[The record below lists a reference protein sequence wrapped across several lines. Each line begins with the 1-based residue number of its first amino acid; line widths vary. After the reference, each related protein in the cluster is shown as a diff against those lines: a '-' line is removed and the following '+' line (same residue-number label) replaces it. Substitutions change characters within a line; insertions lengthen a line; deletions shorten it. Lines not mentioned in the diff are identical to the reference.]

1 MELQER
7 IPIERLNAISNL
19 SYSKFKELTPRCK
32 NDKERKI
39 YFQRFMNFI
48 KHLAKAKG
56 EITRCYAYT
65 EQTPNF
71 IGGRL
76 FSGNSIQGISADI
89 RGFLCGGFTTDID
102 MKNCHPKLLAYL
114 CTKHSIDHPV
124 LKDYNNRRDE
134 IIRDMEN
141 GKTQF
146 LISTNTEKP
155 MKTTHHFLKL
165 YDKEMKSI
173 HKQLLAEP
181 EYADLF
187 NIIPKEKTNWN
198 GSAINRLLCIY
209 ENKCLD
215 IMHKI
220 ITKKGIE
227 IFSLMFD
234 GIMVYGDFYNDHQL
248 LDEINEALKEYSITV
263 AYKGH
268 STLLQAEDITSDEKE
283 ADESMSQ
290 KEATKLLYS
299 AYPHWVYCENNLY
312 VFDEDSGLWTTCDT
326 IKNKIISKYAP
337 LGFNSNLNA
346 IKTLREFVC
355 IFCIDNNW
363 LKQKNSS
370 GLGKL
375 LFNNGYY
382 DGDTKKF
389 HSVFNP
395 EVVFFSKIHHD
406 YVPFTDEDQSPL
418 DDLILKYFTNP
429 LNLETGAYYIDTL
442 AKGLF
447 GFRHKRFLMGLGAGN
462 NGKSKL
468 LEALSLACGDY
479 IGVFNGENLAY
490 SKSSADEAAQNRWMM
505 LLQHKRIVYS
515 SEIKMDITINGN
527 SIKKMTGGDMMS
539 GRTHNKEETLFEFHP
554 LPILC
559 ANDIPKITPYDKA
572 VDERIR
578 VCSYQKTYVVGATGP
593 DELEKDLNLDA
604 EIKSTEFQRLL
615 VLLNKQKYTKVLMV
629 EPDDVINA
637 KKEWIDET
645 ADLIQNIQ
653 LDYTFT
659 NLETD
664 YVTAKELNDWAVEKK
679 LGVSST
685 KLGREI
691 NKYAEKKGL
700 DKIKSSQ
707 KKISGKNTTVWVG
720 IKSECVDMM

>member
-1 MELQER
+1 
-7 IPIERLNAISNL
+7 
-19 SYSKFKELTPRCK
+19 
-32 NDKERKI
+32 
-39 YFQRFMNFI
+39 
-48 KHLAKAKG
+48 
-56 EITRCYAYT
+56 
-65 EQTPNF
+65 
-71 IGGRL
+71 
-76 FSGNSIQGISADI
+76 
-89 RGFLCGGFTTDID
+89 
-102 MKNCHPKLLAYL
+102 
-114 CTKHSIDHPV
+114 
-124 LKDYNNRRDE
+124 
-134 IIRDMEN
+134 
-141 GKTQF
+141 
-146 LISTNTEKP
+146 
-155 MKTTHHFLKL
+155 
-165 YDKEMKSI
+165 
-173 HKQLLAEP
+173 
-181 EYADLF
+181 
-187 NIIPKEKTNWN
+187 
-198 GSAINRLLCIY
+198 
-209 ENKCLD
+209 
-215 IMHKI
+215 
-220 ITKKGIE
+220 
-227 IFSLMFD
+227 
-234 GIMVYGDFYNDHQL
+234 
-248 LDEINEALKEYSITV
+248 
-263 AYKGH
+263 
-268 STLLQAEDITSDEKE
+268 
-283 ADESMSQ
+283 
-290 KEATKLLYS
+290 
-299 AYPHWVYCENNLY
+299 

-326 IKNKIISKYAP
+326 IKNKLISKYAP
-337 LGFNSNLNA
+337 IGFNSNLNA

-418 DDLILKYFTNP
+418 NDLILKYFTNP

-515 SEIKMDITINGN
+515 SEIKMDIIMNGN
-527 SIKKMTGGDMMS
+527 AIKKMTGGDMMS

-578 VCSYQKTYVVGATGP
+578 VCSYKKTYVVGATGP

-615 VLLNKQKYTKVLMV
+615 VLLFIQKYTKVLMD

-653 LDYTFT
+653 LDFTFT

-664 YVTAKELNDWAVEKK
+664 YVTAKELNEWAVEKK

-691 NKYAEKKGL
+691 TKYAEKKGL
-700 DKIKSSQ
+700 NLITTKIK
-707 KKISGKNTTVWVG
+707 KVCGKSTSCWVG
-720 IKSECVDMM
+720 IKSESIDMI

>member
-7 IPIERLNAISNL
+7 IPIERLNAISNI

-76 FSGNSIQGISADI
+76 FSGNSIQGISSNI
-89 RGFLCGGFTTDID
+89 RGFLCSGFTTDID

-124 LKDYNNRRDE
+124 LKDYINRRDE
-134 IIRDMEN
+134 IICDMEN

-155 MKTTHHFLKL
+155 IKTTHHFLKM

-187 NIIPKEKTNWN
+187 SIIPKEKTNWN

-215 IMHKI
+215 IMHKV
-220 ITKKGIE
+220 ITKRGIE

-234 GIMVYGDFYNDHQL
+234 GIMVYGDFYNDHLL
-248 LDEINEALKEYSITV
+248 LDEMNEALKEYNMTV

-268 STLLQAEDITSDEKE
+268 SNLLQAEDITSDEKE
-283 ADESMSQ
+283 ADECMSQ

-326 IKNKIISKYAP
+326 IKNKLISKYAP
-337 LGFNSNLNA
+337 IGFNSNLNA
-346 IKTLREFVC
+346 IKTLREFIC

-515 SEIKMDITINGN
+515 SEIKMDIIMNGN
-527 SIKKMTGGDMMS
+527 AMKKMTGGDMMS

-559 ANDIPKITPYDKA
+559 ANDIPKIKPYDGA
-572 VDERIR
+572 LDERLR
-578 VCSYQKTYVVGATGP
+578 VCSYKKTYVVGATGP

-604 EIKSTEFQRLL
+604 EIKSAKFQRLL
-615 VLLNKQKYTKVLMV
+615 VLLFIQKYTKVLMV

-653 LDYTFT
+653 LDFTFT

-664 YVTAKELNDWAVEKK
+664 FVTAKELNDWAVEKN

-691 NKYAEKKGL
+691 TKYAEKKSL
-700 DKIKSSQ
+700 DKIKSIQ

-720 IKSECVDMM
+720 IKSESIDMM

>member
-1 MELQER
+1 MEIQER
-7 IPIERLNAISNL
+7 IPLERLNAIANL
-19 SYSKFKELTPRCK
+19 SYSKFKELTPKCK
-32 NDKERKI
+32 NDKERKT
-39 YFQRFMNFI
+39 YFQRFMNYI

-89 RGFLCGGFTTDID
+89 RGFLCNGYTTDID

-114 CTKHSIDHPV
+114 CRKHSIDHPV
-124 LKDYNNRRDE
+124 LKDYINRRDE
-134 IIRDMEN
+134 IISDMDN

-155 MKTTHHFLKL
+155 IKTTNTFLKL

-173 HKQLLAEP
+173 HKQLLSES
-181 EYADLF
+181 EYAPLF
-187 NIIPKEKTNWN
+187 SIIPKDKLNWN
-198 GSAINRLLCIY
+198 GSAINRLLCVY
-209 ENKCLD
+209 ENKCLE
-215 IMHKI
+215 KI
-220 ITKKGIE
+220 HQVITKRGIE

-234 GIMVYGDFYNDHQL
+234 GIMVYGDYYNDPSL
-248 LDEINEALKEYSITV
+248 ITEINDALKEYDMIV
-263 AYKGH
+263 AYKCH
-268 STLLQAEDITSDEKE
+268 SNVLQIEDMTSDEKE
-283 ADESMSQ
+283 ADDNMTQ
-290 KEATKLLYS
+290 KEATKILYS

-312 VFDEDSGLWTTCDT
+312 VFDEDEGLWTTSDT

-337 LGFNSNLNA
+337 IGFNSNLNS
-346 IKTLREFVC
+346 IKTLREFIC
-355 IFCIDNNW
+355 IFCINNNW

-370 GLGKL
+370 GLGKI

-406 YVPFTDEDQSPL
+406 YKPFTEEDKVPL
-418 DDLILKYFTNP
+418 DNLVLKYFTNP
-429 LNLETGAYYIDTL
+429 LNLEAGAYYIDTL

-447 GFRHKRFLMGLGAGN
+447 GFRHKRFLMGLGVGD

-490 SKSSADEAAQNRWMM
+490 SKSSADEASQNRWMM

-515 SEIKMDITINGN
+515 SEIKMDMVINGN
-527 SIKKMTGGDMMS
+527 GIKKMTGGDMIS
-539 GRTHNKEETLFEFHP
+539 GRTHNKEETTFDFHP

-572 VDERIR
+572 VDARLR
-578 VCSYQKTYVVGATGP
+578 VCSYTKTYVVGATEP
-593 DELEKDLNLDA
+593 DELEKDPNLDA
-604 EIKSTEFQRLL
+604 EIKSPEFQRLL
-615 VLLNKQKYTKVLMV
+615 IMLFIQRYTKVMMS

-645 ADLIQNIQ
+645 ADLIQNMME
-653 LDYTFT
+653 DFTFT
-659 NLETD
+659 NIETD
-664 YVTAKELNDWAVEKK
+664 YVTSKELNDWAIEKK
-679 LGVSST
+679 LGISST

-700 DKIKSSQ
+700 DIIKTIQ
-707 KKISGKNTTVWVG
+707 KKIGGKNTACWGG
-720 IKSECVDMM
+720 IKSESETMM